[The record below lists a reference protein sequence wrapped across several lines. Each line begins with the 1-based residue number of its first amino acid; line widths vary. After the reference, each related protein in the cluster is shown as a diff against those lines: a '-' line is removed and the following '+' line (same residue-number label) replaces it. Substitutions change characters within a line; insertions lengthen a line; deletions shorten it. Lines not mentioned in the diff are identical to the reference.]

1 MQVLCQLPSVGLGFP
16 DVCKTPVLPVPHIDV
31 STSSMGIPVVWNVWL
46 CCAPMHNMVTPI
58 PVTLGDTAGVGGGV
72 ISQTFMGQARYM
84 TGAFTVLVRAAPLVR
99 VTSLTVQNTINTPG
113 FKAATPQK
121 SMFALAA

>member
-16 DVCKTPVLPVPHIDV
+16 DVCKTPVPPVPHIDV

-46 CCAPMHNMVTPI
+46 SCMPMHNMVTTI

-72 ISQTFMGQARYM
+72 ISQTFMGQARYI
-84 TGAFTVLVRAAPLVR
+84 TGAFTVLVR
-99 VTSLTVQNTINTPG
+99 VTSLTLQNTINTPG

>member
-1 MQVLCQLPSVGLGFP
+1 
-16 DVCKTPVLPVPHIDV
+16 
-31 STSSMGIPVVWNVWL
+31 MGIPVVWNVWL
-46 CCAPMHNMVTPI
+46 SCMPMHNMVTTI

-72 ISQTFMGQARYM
+72 ISQTFMGQARYI

-99 VTSLTVQNTINTPG
+99 VTSLTLQNTINTPG